1 MGGIAAGRWV
11 VTQRYIEK
19 SAKAGQFLPS
29 PHNYSSCYKDAV
41 ISSRK
46 RYHDK
51 GPNEGGIFSGMK
63 KVVTVMADER
73 KRTVYM

>member
-11 VTQRYIEK
+11 VTPRYIER

-51 GPNEGGIFSGMK
+51 GRARGGLFSEIRAVLVMKNE
-63 KVVTVMADER
+63 V
-73 KRTVYM
+73 KRDVYR

>member
-19 SAKAGQFLPS
+19 SAKAGQFLPC
-29 PHNYSSCYKDAV
+29 PHTYSSCYKDAV

-51 GPNEGGIFSGMK
+51 GRAEGGIFSGMK
-63 KVVTVMADER
+63 AITLMTDER
-73 KRTVYM
+73 KRKVYM